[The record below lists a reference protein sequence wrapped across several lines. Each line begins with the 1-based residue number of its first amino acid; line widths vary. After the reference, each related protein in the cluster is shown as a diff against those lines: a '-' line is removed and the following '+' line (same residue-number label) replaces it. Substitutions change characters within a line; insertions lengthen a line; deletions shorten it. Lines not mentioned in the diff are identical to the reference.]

1 MLVLEIIE
9 TAGIKVLIDSMAVR
23 RGDIWRSVMQPGIWL
38 GTVIEGHVEV
48 DQQQFGNNVWRK
60 GQAAVF
66 SSEKPMETVHRSLT
80 DGSLSAVFIQIDSD
94 GAESQFG
101 TETVAAIAAAADKA
115 QSSATAVVTAI
126 SWQMLGCPLR
136 GQARNLYMTGKALE
150 LIAHLLPAEDAPAG
164 KARARWTA
172 RDIECFHAA
181 RSILLA
187 DIANPPPVGDLARM
201 VGTNARKLGAGF
213 VDLFGTPVYA
223 FVKSRRLDEARHLL
237 EAGETSISG
246 VAQGMGYH
254 PAHFATEFRKRFGVS
269 PTEVIGKRH
278 IL

>member
-1 MLVLEIIE
+1 MLILEIIE
-9 TAGIKVLIDSMAVR
+9 TAGLKVLIDSMAVR
-23 RGDIWRSVMQPGIWL
+23 RGDLWRSVMQPGIWL
-38 GTVIEGHVEV
+38 GNVIEGHVEV
-48 DQQQFGNNVWRK
+48 DQQQFGNSIWCK

-66 SSEKPMETVHRSLT
+66 SSDKPMETEHRSLT
-80 DGSLSAVFIQIDSD
+80 DGSLSAIFIQIDPD
-94 GAESQFG
+94 GAENWFG
-101 TETVAAIAAAADKA
+101 SETIAAIAAAAGKA
-115 QSSATAVVTAI
+115 QSNATAIVSAI

-136 GQARNLYMTGKALE
+136 GQARNLYMAGKALE
-150 LIAHLLPAEDAPAG
+150 LIAHLLPDEDAHAG
-164 KARARWTA
+164 RGRARWTA

-187 DIANPPPVGDLARM
+187 DLANPPSVGDLARM

-269 PTEVIGKRH
+269 PTEVIGKRRT
-278 IL
+278 L

>member
-1 MLVLEIIE
+1 M
-9 TAGIKVLIDSMAVR
+9 KVLLDSMAVR
-23 RGDIWRSVMQPGIWL
+23 RGDVWRSIMQPGIWL
-38 GTVIEGHVEV
+38 GAVIEGHVEV
-48 DQQQFGNNVWRK
+48 EQQQFGSSVWRK

-66 SSEKPMETVHRSLT
+66 NSAEPLETVHCSLT
-80 DGSLSAVFIQIDSD
+80 DGALSAVFIQIDPE

-101 TETVAAIAAAADKA
+101 VETVAAIAAVADND
-115 QSSATAVVTAI
+115 QCTATAIVNAI

-136 GQARNLYMTGKALE
+136 GHARNLYMTGKALE
-150 LIAHLLPAEDAPAG
+150 LVAHLLPSEDSSANKP
-164 KARARWTA
+164 RARWTA

-181 RSILLA
+181 RSILLS
-187 DIANPPPVGDLARM
+187 DLANPPSVAELARM
-201 VGTNARKLGAGF
+201 VGTNARKLGTGF
-213 VDLFGTPVYA
+213 VDLFGMPVYA
-223 FVKSRRLDEARHLL
+223 FVKSRRLDEARYLL